1 MTSVLIVLALSA
13 GAHSDTQTSRRLCKT
28 LSSFSRCKCPALF
41 QGQNRPA
48 DAKLLCLFQ
57 ETHCFNK
64 QLSCLAILLL
74 VSGCHSVS
82 KNWQWWED
90 KTAYSLTELHCSA
103 TQLLMFLAR
112 PSSKQKPIKSSL
124 TMQQYLKSHPVLSK
138 AKIPFIPGP
147 SNKPLMSKCKV
158 TYSFRS

>member
-1 MTSVLIVLALSA
+1 MTSVLITLALSA

-28 LSSFSRCKCPALF
+28 LTSFSWCKCPALF
-41 QGQNRPA
+41 QGENRPA

-74 VSGCHSVS
+74 VSGCQSVS

-90 KTAYSLTELHCSA
+90 KTAYSLTELHCSSA
-103 TQLLMFLAR
+103 QLLMFPVR
-112 PSSKQKPIKSSL
+112 PSNKQKLIKSTL
-124 TMQQYLKSHPVLSK
+124 PMQQYLKSHPVLSK
-138 AKIPFIPGP
+138 AKIPVIPGL
-147 SNKPLMSKCKV
+147 SNKPLMPKCKV
-158 TYSFRS
+158 TCSFRS